1 MSTPGHG
8 NGAPPLF
15 DEAALKEL
23 QRQELAILL
32 DVQAACNELGIEFFL
47 GEGTLLGAV
56 RHQGFIPW
64 DDDVDLLM
72 KRSEYDRFLRL
83 APPLLAPMYQVQ
95 HSTTVA
101 NYWSPVMKVRLVEG
115 DPLFRQ
121 QHIEHLSPDN
131 GPLID
136 IFPIDYVPKPAGV
149 GLRLQS
155 TYIRLLRGLLVHK
168 LRTKPATNLRR
179 RLLRVAAR
187 GVSTRWLHRQLE
199 WAHTVHNHHE
209 RPFLATLATYHPVA
223 RQVLPAD
230 AFADT
235 VALVFEG
242 HELPAPTGYDLVLT
256 TTYGDYRT
264 LPPENERGSSHDFVL
279 TSDAP
284 VATDGAPGGLIAGG

>member
-83 APPLLAPMYQVQ
+83 APPLLAPKYKVQ

-115 DPLFRQ
+115 DEATDALISAANASGEALFTRTVLDGRVACRVS
-121 QHIEHLSPDN
+121 I
-131 GPLID
+131 G
-136 IFPIDYVPKPAGV
+136 A
-149 GLRLQS
+149 RS
-155 TYIRLLRGLLVHK
+155 TELAHVRAAWGLLQ
-168 LRTKPATNLRR
+168 
-179 RLLRVAAR
+179 RL
-187 GVSTRWLHRQLE
+187 
-199 WAHTVHNHHE
+199 
-209 RPFLATLATYHPVA
+209 
-223 RQVLPAD
+223 
-230 AFADT
+230 
-235 VALVFEG
+235 
-242 HELPAPTGYDLVLT
+242 
-256 TTYGDYRT
+256 
-264 LPPENERGSSHDFVL
+264 
-279 TSDAP
+279 
-284 VATDGAPGGLIAGG
+284 AG